1 MFELCWAFHVRL
13 MLGFFLLDSFG
24 KRGVLFSYSQE
35 HCVCKLQ
42 RRWATKSSAFQD
54 KCSSNTFAWVVG
66 HDLRSSCLPYY
77 ERLHIHSL
85 LHTSTTYHDRPNTEL
100 RNVCYG
106 MPLVGIRCF
115 TWPEDTNAVSCLP
128 GLRPGVLS
136 MSVDRHAYD
145 RQEAQSAKV
154 QTSHSFHQPLIM
166 TDLTPN

>member
-1 MFELCWAFHVRL
+1 MFRGRCARLMFDLCWAFHVRL
-13 MLGFFLLDSFG
+13 MLGFVLLDSFA

-42 RRWATKSSAFQD
+42 RRWATNSSAFHD

-66 HDLRSSCLPYY
+66 HDLRGSCLPYY

-115 TWPEDTNAVSCLP
+115 TVARRYKRCLLSTWAEARCPFHVSGPAC
-128 GLRPGVLS
+128 
-136 MSVDRHAYD
+136 
-145 RQEAQSAKV
+145 
-154 QTSHSFHQPLIM
+154 I
-166 TDLTPN
+166 